1 MKEYNF
7 SNQYIRK
14 RRRLK
19 MKIATIL
26 GIVIILFL
34 IILKQYNTL
43 IKLKMKV
50 KQAKSGIDVYCQQ
63 RFDLIPN
70 LIETVKGYMKHEKE
84 VVNNI
89 TRLRTEYNNTKD
101 LEVSQELNRQ
111 INSIIAIAEN
121 YPELKASEQFL
132 NLQKNLEKI
141 ESQLQAARRIY
152 NNDVT
157 NYNTKISVVPYNT
170 IAGIFKFKSYSLF
183 ELEDENAEKNIKVE
197 L

>member
-26 GIVIILFL
+26 GIILFL

-157 NYNTKISVVPYNT
+157 NYNTKISVVPYNI

>member
-1 MKEYNF
+1 M
-7 SNQYIRK
+7 
-14 RRRLK
+14 
-19 MKIATIL
+19 
-26 GIVIILFL
+26 GIVIGIIVGIIVLLVL
-34 IILKQYNTL
+34 IVFGQYNTL
-43 IKLKMKV
+43 VKLKMKV

-84 VVNNI
+84 VFENI
-89 TRLRTEYNNTKD
+89 TKLRTEYNNTKD
-101 LEVSQELNRQ
+101 IKVSQELNRQ
-111 INSIIAIAEN
+111 MNSIIAVAEN
-121 YPELKASEQFL
+121 YPDLKASEQFL

-157 NYNTKISVVPYNT
+157 NYNTKISVVPYNL
-170 IAGIFKFKSYSLF
+170 IANMFNFESESLF
-183 ELEDENAEKNIKVE
+183 ELEDENARKNIKVE

>member
-1 MKEYNF
+1 MKKYNF

-157 NYNTKISVVPYNT
+157 NYNTKISVVPYNI

>member
-70 LIETVKGYMKHEKE
+70 LIETVKGYIKHEKE

-157 NYNTKISVVPYNT
+157 NYNTKISVVPYNI

>member
-1 MKEYNF
+1 M
-7 SNQYIRK
+7 SIG
-14 RRRLK
+14 
-19 MKIATIL
+19 L
-26 GIVIILFL
+26 GIGIGIIVLLVL
-34 IILKQYNTL
+34 IVFGQYNTL
-43 IKLKMKV
+43 VKLKMKV

-84 VVNNI
+84 VFENI
-89 TRLRTEYNNTKD
+89 TKLRTEYNNTKD
-101 LEVSQELNRQ
+101 IKVSQELNKQ
-111 INSIIAIAEN
+111 MNSIIAVVEN
-121 YPELKASEQFL
+121 YPDLKASEQFL

-157 NYNTKISVVPYNT
+157 NYNTKISVVPYNI
-170 IAGIFKFKSYSLF
+170 IASMFNFESESLF
-183 ELEDENAEKNIKVE
+183 ELEDENARKNIKVE

>member
-1 MKEYNF
+1 MG
-7 SNQYIRK
+7 IG
-14 RRRLK
+14 
-19 MKIATIL
+19 I
-26 GIVIILFL
+26 GIVVGIIVLL
-34 IILKQYNTL
+34 ILIVFGQYNTL
-43 IKLKMKV
+43 VKLKMKV

-84 VVNNI
+84 VFDNI

-101 LEVSQELNRQ
+101 IKVSQELNRQ
-111 INSIIAIAEN
+111 MNSLIAVAEN
-121 YPELKASEQFL
+121 YPDLKASEQFL
-132 NLQKNLEKI
+132 NLQRNLEKI

-157 NYNTKISVVPYNT
+157 NYNTKISIVPYNA
-170 IAGIFKFKSYSLF
+170 IASMFNFESESLF
-183 ELEDENAEKNIKVE
+183 ELEDENARKNIKVE

>member
-1 MKEYNF
+1 MG
-7 SNQYIRK
+7 IG
-14 RRRLK
+14 
-19 MKIATIL
+19 I
-26 GIVIILFL
+26 GIVVGIIVLL
-34 IILKQYNTL
+34 ILIVFGQYNTL
-43 IKLKMKV
+43 VKLKMKV

-84 VVNNI
+84 VFDNI

-101 LEVSQELNRQ
+101 IKVSQELNRQ
-111 INSIIAIAEN
+111 MNSLIAVAEN
-121 YPELKASEQFL
+121 YPDLKASEQFL
-132 NLQKNLEKI
+132 NLQRNLEKI

-157 NYNTKISVVPYNT
+157 NYNTKISIVPYNV
-170 IAGIFKFKSYSLF
+170 IASMFNFESESLF
-183 ELEDENAEKNIKVE
+183 ELEDENARKSIKVE